1 MVQSS
6 SILVAISALSLVDA
20 WTSPSPLST
29 LSNSRSSIRSIPPST
44 YQRRTTF
51 CSVQRSPFQE
61 TSASSSSSSKSTSQ
75 QEGATSSSSSS
86 NFFPWISSSE
96 DKQLMEDSF
105 DLKEEDTSSLYVAN
119 ERAGV
124 NPLVVGGGTIAAIG
138 AASLVFSGQ
147 LDAM

>member
-61 TSASSSSSSKSTSQ
+61 TSASSSSSKSTSQ
-75 QEGATSSSSSS
+75 QEGITSSSSSS

-124 NPLVVGGGTIAAIG
+124 NPLVVGGGAIAAIG

>member
-61 TSASSSSSSKSTSQ
+61 TSASSSSKSTSQ
-75 QEGATSSSSSS
+75 QEGTTSSSSSS

-124 NPLVVGGGTIAAIG
+124 NPLVVGGGAIAAIG